1 MLEKYLSNQII
12 ETTKVASRTKRV
24 PNYSEKYH
32 LQARYTKA
40 IVECIRHRKDV
51 LCDGPA
57 GTGKTSGIKQIAG
70 ALGIPVIQYTCGEDT
85 TLWDLFGS
93 DELVRQDGTTVT
105 NFRQKAIAIACEEA
119 KKIKGDRMTKCIL
132 ILDELDTCTPG
143 LISHLN
149 QLICEHEIEFEGRKF
164 DASKVLIYAT
174 SNTAGTGDSTGKY
187 SGTRCIN
194 AALRERCMPIRLG
207 YMSQAEECD
216 LLENCFP
223 ELKEV
228 QGSDKSGH
236 SIAYYLTRGAEE
248 SRAMTL
254 EALPITTRKLLDIAP
269 IYIDIG
275 DLGFVLETF
284 CGYEGDDLVSV
295 LKGFRNAIPE
305 ETGLYKQID
314 ETYQRAKAEAVRQ
327 Q

>member
-1 MLEKYLSNQII
+1 MLEKYLCNEII
-12 ETTKVASRTKRV
+12 QASKVASRSRRV
-24 PNYSEKYH
+24 PNSSQRYH
-32 LQARYTKA
+32 LQSKYTKA
-40 IVECIRHRKDV
+40 VIECIKHRKDIS
-51 LCDGPA
+51 CYGPA
-57 GTGKTSGIKQIAG
+57 GTGTTSGIKQIAG
-70 ALGIPVIQYTCGEDT
+70 ELGIPVVQYTCGEDT

-93 DELVRQDGTTVT
+93 DELIQQNGATVT
-105 NFRQKAIAIACEEA
+105 SFREKAVAVACAEA
-119 KKIKGDRMTKCIL
+119 KKIKGDRNTKCIL

-149 QLICEHEIEFEGRKF
+149 QLICEHEIEFEGKLF
-164 DASKVLIYAT
+164 DASNVMIYAT
-174 SNTAGTGDSTGKY
+174 ANTAGTGDSTGKY

-194 AALRERCMPIRLG
+194 AALRDRFMPIRLG
-207 YMSQAEECD
+207 YMTQAEECD

-236 SIAYYLTRGAEE
+236 SIAYYMTRGAEE

-254 EALPITTRKLLDIAP
+254 EALPVTTRKLLDIAP

-275 DLGFVLETF
+275 DLGFVIETF

-295 LKGFRNAIPE
+295 LKGFRNVVPE

-314 ETYQRAKAEAVRQ
+314 DAYQRAKAEATRQ

>member
-1 MLEKYLSNQII
+1 MLEKYLCDQII
-12 ETTKVASRTKRV
+12 QASKVASRSRRV
-24 PNYSEKYH
+24 PDYSPRYH

-40 IVECIRHRKDV
+40 IVECIKHRKDV
-51 LCDGPA
+51 LCYGPA

-70 ALGIPVIQYTCGEDT
+70 ELGIPVVQYTCGEDT

-93 DELVRQDGTTVT
+93 DELIQENGVTVT
-105 NFRQKAIAIACEEA
+105 HFREKAIAIACEEA
-119 KKIKGDRMTKCIL
+119 KKIRGDKQTKCIL

-149 QLICEHEIEFEGRKF
+149 QLICEHEVEFEGRSF
-164 DASKVLIYAT
+164 DASNVMIYAT
-174 SNTAGTGDSTGKY
+174 ANTAGTGDSTGKY

-194 AALRERCMPIRLG
+194 AALRDRFMPIRLG
-207 YMSQAEECD
+207 YMTQAEECN
-216 LLENCFP
+216 LLESIFP

-236 SIAYYLTRGAEE
+236 SIAYYMTRGAEE

-295 LKGFRNAIPE
+295 LKGFRNVVPE

-314 ETYQRAKAEAVRQ
+314 DAYQRAKAEATRQ
-327 Q
+327 K

>member
-1 MLEKYLSNQII
+1 MIEKYLCNEII
-12 ETTKVASRTKRV
+12 EASKVGSRSKRV
-24 PNYSEKYH
+24 PTSSQRYH
-32 LQARYTKA
+32 LQNRYTKA
-40 IVECIRHRKDV
+40 IVECIKHRKDV
-51 LCDGPA
+51 LCYGPA

-70 ALGIPVIQYTCGEDT
+70 ELGIPVVQYTCGEDT

-93 DELVRQDGTTVT
+93 DELVRDGDATVT
-105 NFRQKAIAIACEEA
+105 HFRSKAVAIACEEA
-119 KKIKGDRMTKCIL
+119 KKIRGDKQTKCIL

-149 QLICEHEIEFEGRKF
+149 QLICEHEVEFEGRSF
-164 DASKVLIYAT
+164 DASNVMIYAT
-174 SNTAGTGDSTGKY
+174 ANTAGTGDSTGKY

-194 AALRERCMPIRLG
+194 AALRDRFMPIRLG

-216 LLENCFP
+216 LLESCFP

-236 SIAYYLTRGAEE
+236 SIAYYMTRGAEE

-275 DLGFVLETF
+275 DLGFVIETF

-295 LKGFRNAIPE
+295 LKGFRNTIPE

-314 ETYQRAKAEAVRQ
+314 DAYQRAKAEATRQ

>member
-1 MLEKYLSNQII
+1 MLEKYLCKEII
-12 ETTKVASRTKRV
+12 AASKVGSRSRRV
-24 PNYSEKYH
+24 PNSSARYH

-40 IVECIRHRKDV
+40 VVECIKHRKDI
-51 LCDGPA
+51 LCYGPA
-57 GTGKTSGIKQIAG
+57 GTGKTSGIKQIA
-70 ALGIPVIQYTCGEDT
+70 AELGIPVVQYTCGEDT

-105 NFRQKAIAIACEEA
+105 NFREKAIAIACNEA
-119 KKIKGDRMTKCIL
+119 KKIKGDKNTKCIL

-149 QLICEHEIEFEGRKF
+149 QLICEHCVEFEGKLF
-164 DASKVLIYAT
+164 DASNVMIYAT
-174 SNTAGTGDSTGKY
+174 ANTAGTGDSTGRY

-194 AALRERCMPIRLG
+194 AALRDRFMPIRLG
-207 YMSQAEECD
+207 YMTQAEECE
-216 LLENCFP
+216 LLESSFP

-236 SIAYYLTRGAEE
+236 SIAYYMTRGAEE

-275 DLGFVLETF
+275 DLGFVIETF

-314 ETYQRAKAEAVRQ
+314 DAYQRAKAEAVRHE
-327 Q
+327 

>member
-1 MLEKYLSNQII
+1 MLEKYLCNQII
-12 ETTKVASRTKRV
+12 AASKVGSRSRRV
-24 PNYSEKYH
+24 PNCSQGYH
-32 LQARYTKA
+32 LQSRYTKA
-40 IVECIRHRKDV
+40 IVECIKHRKDV
-51 LCDGPA
+51 LCYGPA

-70 ALGIPVIQYTCGEDT
+70 ELGIPVVQYTCGEDT

-93 DELVRQDGTTVT
+93 DELIQESGTTVT
-105 NFRQKAIAIACEEA
+105 HFREKAIAVACAEA
-119 KKIKGDRMTKCIL
+119 KKIKGDRQTKCIL

-149 QLICEHEIEFEGRKF
+149 QLICEHEVEFEGRSF
-164 DASKVLIYAT
+164 DASNVMIYAT
-174 SNTAGTGDSTGKY
+174 ANTAGKGDSTGKY

-194 AALRERCMPIRLG
+194 AALRDRFMPIHLG
-207 YMSQAEECD
+207 YMTQAEECD
-216 LLENCFP
+216 LLEACFP

-275 DLGFVLETF
+275 DLGFVIETF

-295 LKGFRNAIPE
+295 LKGFRNVIPE
-305 ETGLYKQID
+305 GTGLYRQID
-314 ETYQRAKAEAVRQ
+314 EAYQRAKAEAVKQ

>member
-1 MLEKYLSNQII
+1 MLEKYLCNEII
-12 ETTKVASRTKRV
+12 EASKVESRSGRV
-24 PNYSEKYH
+24 PGFNQKYH
-32 LQARYTKA
+32 LQNRYTKA

-51 LCDGPA
+51 LCYGPA
-57 GTGKTSGIKQIAG
+57 GTGKTSGVKQIASE
-70 ALGIPVIQYTCGEDT
+70 LGIPVVQYTCGEDT

-93 DELVRQDGTTVT
+93 DELVRDGDATVT
-105 NFRQKAIAIACEEA
+105 HFRSKAVAIACEEA
-119 KKIKGDRMTKCIL
+119 KKIKGDKETKCIL

-149 QLICEHEIEFEGRKF
+149 QLICEHQVEFEGRMF
-164 DASKVLIYAT
+164 DASNVLIYAT
-174 SNTAGTGDSTGKY
+174 ANTAGTGDSTGRY

-194 AALRERCMPIRLG
+194 AALRDRFMPVRLG

-236 SIAYYLTRGAEE
+236 SIAYYMTRGAEE

-275 DLGFVLETF
+275 DLGFVIETF

-295 LKGFRNAIPE
+295 LKGFRNVVPE

-314 ETYQRAKAEAVRQ
+314 EAYQRAKAEATRQ
-327 Q
+327 H

>member
-1 MLEKYLSNQII
+1 MLEKYLCKEIIAASN
-12 ETTKVASRTKRV
+12 VASKSQRV
-24 PNYSEKYH
+24 PNYNEKYH
-32 LQARYTKA
+32 LQNRYTKA
-40 IVECIRHRKDV
+40 VVECIKHRKDV
-51 LCDGPA
+51 LCYGPA

-70 ALGIPVIQYTCGEDT
+70 ELGIPVVQYTCGEDT

-93 DELVRQDGTTVT
+93 DELVRDGDATVT
-105 NFRQKAIAIACEEA
+105 HFRSKAVAIACEEA
-119 KKIKGDRMTKCIL
+119 RKIKGDKNTKCIL

-149 QLICEHEIEFEGRKF
+149 QLICEHEVEFEGRSF
-164 DASKVLIYAT
+164 DASNVMIYAT
-174 SNTAGTGDSTGKY
+174 ANTSGTGDSTGRY

-194 AALRERCMPIRLG
+194 AALRDRFMPIRLG
-207 YMSQAEECD
+207 YMSQAEECS
-216 LLENCFP
+216 LLEDCFP

-236 SIAYYLTRGAEE
+236 SIAFYMTRGAEE

-269 IYIDIG
+269 IYIDVG
-275 DLGFVLETF
+275 DLGFVIETF

-295 LKGFRNAIPE
+295 LKGYRNVIPE

-314 ETYQRAKAEAVRQ
+314 DAYQRAKAAAVKQ
-327 Q
+327 

>member
-1 MLEKYLSNQII
+1 MLEKYLCKEII
-12 ETTKVASRTKRV
+12 AASKVASKSKRV
-24 PNYSEKYH
+24 PDYSEKYH

-40 IVECIRHRKDV
+40 VVECIKHRKDV
-51 LCDGPA
+51 LCYGPA

-70 ALGIPVIQYTCGEDT
+70 ELGIPVVQYTCGEDT

-93 DELVRQDGTTVT
+93 DELIQEGGATVT
-105 NFRQKAIAIACEEA
+105 HFKEKAIAIACAEA
-119 KKIKGDRMTKCIL
+119 KKIKGDKETKCIL

-149 QLICEHEIEFEGRKF
+149 QLICEHEIEFEGKLF
-164 DASKVLIYAT
+164 DASNVMIYAT
-174 SNTAGTGDSTGKY
+174 ANTSGTGDSTGKY

-194 AALRERCMPIRLG
+194 AALRDRFMPIHLG
-207 YMSQAEECD
+207 YMTQAEECG
-216 LLENCFP
+216 LLEACYP

-228 QGSDKSGH
+228 QGSDRSGH
-236 SIAYYLTRGAEE
+236 SIAYYMTRGAEE

-275 DLGFVLETF
+275 DLGFVIETF

-305 ETGLYKQID
+305 TTGLYKQID
-314 ETYQRAKAEAVRQ
+314 DAYQRAKAQTIKQ

>member
-1 MLEKYLSNQII
+1 MLEKYLCNEII
-12 ETTKVASRTKRV
+12 QASKVASKSQRV
-24 PNYSEKYH
+24 PTSSQRYH
-32 LQARYTKA
+32 LQSRYTKA
-40 IVECIRHRKDV
+40 IVECIKHRKDV
-51 LCDGPA
+51 LCYGPA
-57 GTGKTSGIKQIAG
+57 GTGKTSGIKQIASE
-70 ALGIPVIQYTCGEDT
+70 LGIPVVQYTCGEDT

-93 DELVRQDGTTVT
+93 DELIQQNGVTVT
-105 NFRQKAIAIACEEA
+105 SFREKAIAIACAEA
-119 KKIKGDRMTKCIL
+119 KKIKGDKQTKCIL

-143 LISHLN
+143 LVSHLN
-149 QLICEHEIEFEGRKF
+149 QLICEHKIEFEGRLF
-164 DASKVLIYAT
+164 DASNVLIYAT
-174 SNTAGTGDSTGKY
+174 ANTAGTGDSTGKY
-187 SGTRCIN
+187 RWTRCIN
-194 AALRERCMPIRLG
+194 AALRDRFMPIKLG
-207 YMSQAEECD
+207 YMTQAEECS
-216 LLENCFP
+216 LLEDCYP

-228 QGSDKSGH
+228 QGSDRSGH

-275 DLGFVLETF
+275 DLGFVIETF

-314 ETYQRAKAEAVRQ
+314 DAYQRAKAEAVRQ

>member
-1 MLEKYLSNQII
+1 MLEKYLCKEII
-12 ETTKVASRTKRV
+12 ESSNVASKSQRV
-24 PNYSEKYH
+24 PDYSPRYH

-40 IVECIRHRKDV
+40 IVECIKHRKDV
-51 LCDGPA
+51 LCYGPA

-70 ALGIPVIQYTCGEDT
+70 ELGIPVVQYTCGEDT

-93 DELVRQDGTTVT
+93 DELVKEDGATITH
-105 NFRQKAIAIACEEA
+105 FREKAIAVACAEA
-119 KKIKGDRMTKCIL
+119 KKIKEDKQTKCIL

-149 QLICEHEIEFEGRKF
+149 QLICEHQIEFEGKMF
-164 DASKVLIYAT
+164 DASNVLIYAT
-174 SNTAGTGDSTGKY
+174 ANTSGTGDSTGKY

-194 AALRERCMPIRLG
+194 AALRDRFMPIRLG
-207 YMSQAEECD
+207 YMTQAEECN
-216 LLENCFP
+216 LLEDCFP

-236 SIAYYLTRGAEE
+236 SIAYYMTRGAEE

-275 DLGFVLETF
+275 DLGFVIETF

-314 ETYQRAKAEAVRQ
+314 EAYQRAKAAAVRQ
-327 Q
+327 

>member
-1 MLEKYLSNQII
+1 MLEKYLCNEII
-12 ETTKVASRTKRV
+12 AASKVASKSRRV
-24 PNYSEKYH
+24 PGYSPRYH
-32 LQARYTKA
+32 LQSRYTKA
-40 IVECIRHRKDV
+40 IVECIKHRKDV
-51 LCDGPA
+51 LCYGPA

-70 ALGIPVIQYTCGEDT
+70 ELGIPVVQYTCGEDT
-85 TLWDLFGS
+85 TMWDLFGS
-93 DELVRQDGTTVT
+93 DELIQESGTTVT
-105 NFRQKAIAIACEEA
+105 HFREKAIATACEEA
-119 KKIKGDRMTKCIL
+119 KKIKGDRQTKCIL

-149 QLICEHEIEFEGRKF
+149 QLICEHEIEFEGKQF
-164 DASKVLIYAT
+164 DASHVMIYAT
-174 SNTAGTGDSTGKY
+174 ANTAGTGDSTGKY

-194 AALRERCMPIRLG
+194 AALRDRFMPIRLG
-207 YMSQAEECD
+207 YMAQAEECD
-216 LLENCFP
+216 LLESIFP

-275 DLGFVLETF
+275 DLGFVIETF

-295 LKGFRNAIPE
+295 LKGFRNVVPE

-314 ETYQRAKAEAVRQ
+314 NAYQRAKAEAVKQ

>member
-1 MLEKYLSNQII
+1 MLEKYLCNEII
-12 ETTKVASRTKRV
+12 AATKVDSKSRRV
-24 PNYSEKYH
+24 PDYSEKYH
-32 LQARYTKA
+32 LQNRYTKA
-40 IVECIRHRKDV
+40 VIECIKHRKDV
-51 LCDGPA
+51 LCYGPA

-70 ALGIPVIQYTCGEDT
+70 ELGIPVIQYTCGEDT

-93 DELVRQDGTTVT
+93 DELNQESGATVT
-105 NFRQKAIAIACEEA
+105 HFREKAIAIACEEA
-119 KKIKGDRMTKCIL
+119 KKIKGDRQTKCIL

-149 QLICEHEIEFEGRKF
+149 QLICEHQIEFEGKLF
-164 DASKVLIYAT
+164 DASNVMIYAT
-174 SNTAGTGDSTGKY
+174 ANTDGTGDSTGRY

-194 AALRERCMPIRLG
+194 AALRDRFMPIHLG
-207 YMSQAEECD
+207 YMAQAEECD
-216 LLENCFP
+216 LLESVFP
-223 ELKEV
+223 ALKEV

-236 SIAYYLTRGAEE
+236 SIAYYMTRGAEE

-275 DLGFVLETF
+275 DLGFVIETF

-314 ETYQRAKAEAVRQ
+314 DAYQRAKAEATKQR
-327 Q
+327 

>member
-12 ETTKVASRTKRV
+12 ETTKVASRSKRV

-51 LCDGPA
+51 LCYGPA

-194 AALRERCMPIRLG
+194 AALRDRFMPIRLG

>member
-1 MLEKYLSNQII
+1 MLEKYLCKEIIAASN
-12 ETTKVASRTKRV
+12 VASKSRRV
-24 PNYSEKYH
+24 PDYNEKYH
-32 LQARYTKA
+32 LQNRYTKA
-40 IVECIRHRKDV
+40 VVECIKHRKDV
-51 LCDGPA
+51 LCYGPA

-70 ALGIPVIQYTCGEDT
+70 ELGIPVVQYTCGEDT

-93 DELVRQDGTTVT
+93 DELIQESGTTVT
-105 NFRQKAIAIACEEA
+105 HFREKAVAIACAEA
-119 KKIKGDRMTKCIL
+119 KKIKGDRQTKCIL

-149 QLICEHEIEFEGRKF
+149 QLICEHEVEFEGRSF
-164 DASKVLIYAT
+164 DASNVMIYAT
-174 SNTAGTGDSTGKY
+174 ANTSGTGDSTGKY

-194 AALRERCMPIRLG
+194 AALRDRFMPIRLG
-207 YMSQAEECD
+207 YMSQAEECA
-216 LLENCFP
+216 LLESIFP

-236 SIAYYLTRGAEE
+236 SIAYYMTRGAEE
-248 SRAMTL
+248 SRAMAL

-275 DLGFVLETF
+275 DLGFVIETF

-314 ETYQRAKAEAVRQ
+314 EAYQRAKAEATRQ
-327 Q
+327 H

>member
-1 MLEKYLSNQII
+1 MLEKYLCSEII
-12 ETTKVASRTKRV
+12 AASKVGSRSKRV
-24 PNYSEKYH
+24 PSNSPRYH
-32 LQARYTKA
+32 LQNRYTKA
-40 IVECIRHRKDV
+40 IVECIKHRKDV
-51 LCDGPA
+51 LCYGPA

-70 ALGIPVIQYTCGEDT
+70 ELGIPVVQYTCGEDT

-105 NFRQKAIAIACEEA
+105 SFREKAIAVACAEA
-119 KKIKGDRMTKCIL
+119 KKIKGDKETKCIL

-149 QLICEHEIEFEGRKF
+149 QLICEHEIEFEGKTF
-164 DASKVLIYAT
+164 DASHVMIYAT
-174 SNTAGTGDSTGKY
+174 ANTAGTGDSTGRY

-194 AALRERCMPIRLG
+194 AALRDRFMPIRLG
-207 YMSQAEECD
+207 YMTQAEECG
-216 LLENCFP
+216 LLEACFP
-223 ELKEV
+223 ELKAV

-275 DLGFVLETF
+275 DLGFVIETF

-314 ETYQRAKAEAVRQ
+314 EAYQRAKAEATRQ

>member
-1 MLEKYLSNQII
+1 MLEKYLCNEII
-12 ETTKVASRTKRV
+12 AASKVGSRSRRV
-24 PNYSEKYH
+24 PNSSPRYH
-32 LQARYTKA
+32 LQSRYTKA
-40 IVECIRHRKDV
+40 VIECIRHRKDV
-51 LCDGPA
+51 LCYGPA

-70 ALGIPVIQYTCGEDT
+70 ELGIPVVQYTCGEDT

-93 DELVRQDGTTVT
+93 DELIQQNGVTVT
-105 NFRQKAIAIACEEA
+105 NFREKAIAVACAEA
-119 KKIKGDRMTKCIL
+119 KKIKGDKQTKCIL

-143 LISHLN
+143 LVSHLN
-149 QLICEHEIEFEGRKF
+149 QLICEHEIEFEGKLF
-164 DASKVLIYAT
+164 DASNVLIYAT
-174 SNTAGTGDSTGKY
+174 ANTNGTGDSTGRY

-194 AALRERCMPIRLG
+194 AALRDRFMPIRLG
-207 YMSQAEECD
+207 YMAQAEECD

-236 SIAYYLTRGAEE
+236 SIAYYMTRGAEE

-254 EALPITTRKLLDIAP
+254 ESLPITTRKLLDIAP

-275 DLGFVLETF
+275 DLGFVIETF

-295 LKGFRNAIPE
+295 LKGYRNVVPE

-314 ETYQRAKAEAVRQ
+314 DAYQRAKAEATRKQ
-327 Q
+327 

>member
-1 MLEKYLSNQII
+1 MLEKYLCNQII
-12 ETTKVASRTKRV
+12 EAAKVGSRSRRV
-24 PNYSEKYH
+24 PDYSQKYH
-32 LQARYTKA
+32 LQNRYTKA
-40 IVECIRHRKDV
+40 IVECIKHRKDV
-51 LCDGPA
+51 LCYGPA
-57 GTGKTSGIKQIAG
+57 GTGKTSGIKQIASE
-70 ALGIPVIQYTCGEDT
+70 LGIPVVQYTCGEDT

-93 DELVRQDGTTVT
+93 DELVKEDGATVT
-105 NFRQKAIAIACEEA
+105 SFREKAVAVACAEA
-119 KKIKGDRMTKCIL
+119 KKIKGDMNTKCIL

-149 QLICEHEIEFEGRKF
+149 QLICEHVIEFEGKKF
-164 DASKVLIYAT
+164 DASNVLIYAT
-174 SNTAGTGDSTGKY
+174 ANTSGTGDSSGKY

-194 AALRERCMPIRLG
+194 AALRDRFMPIRLG
-207 YMSQAEECD
+207 YMSQAEECA

-236 SIAYYLTRGAEE
+236 SIAYYMTRGAEE

-275 DLGFVLETF
+275 DLGFVIETF

-314 ETYQRAKAEAVRQ
+314 SAYQRAKAAVVSQ

>member
-1 MLEKYLSNQII
+1 MLEKYLCNEII
-12 ETTKVASRTKRV
+12 DSTKVESRSRRV
-24 PNYSEKYH
+24 PDYSPRYH
-32 LQARYTKA
+32 LQGKYTKA
-40 IVECIRHRKDV
+40 VVECIKHRKDV
-51 LCDGPA
+51 LCYGPA

-70 ALGIPVIQYTCGEDT
+70 ELGIPVVQYTCGEDT

-93 DELVRQDGTTVT
+93 DELVRQNGVTVT
-105 NFRQKAIAIACEEA
+105 SFREKAIAIACAEA
-119 KKIKGDRMTKCIL
+119 KKIKGDKETKCIL

-149 QLICEHEIEFEGRKF
+149 QLICEHQIEFEGKLF
-164 DASKVLIYAT
+164 DASNVMIYAT
-174 SNTAGTGDSTGKY
+174 ANTAGTGDSSGKY

-194 AALRERCMPIRLG
+194 AALRDRFMPIRLG
-207 YMSQAEECD
+207 YMSQAEECA
-216 LLENCFP
+216 LLEDCFP

-236 SIAYYLTRGAEE
+236 SIAYYMTRGAEE

-254 EALPITTRKLLDIAP
+254 EALPITTRKLLDISP

-275 DLGFVLETF
+275 DLGFVIETF
-284 CGYEGDDLVSV
+284 CGYEGDDLVSI

-314 ETYQRAKAEAVRQ
+314 DAYQRAKAEAVKQ

>member
-1 MLEKYLSNQII
+1 MLEKYLCNEII
-12 ETTKVASRTKRV
+12 EASKVASKSQRV
-24 PNYSEKYH
+24 PDYNEKYH
-32 LQARYTKA
+32 LQAKYTKA
-40 IVECIRHRKDV
+40 IVECIKHRKDV
-51 LCDGPA
+51 LCYGPA

-70 ALGIPVIQYTCGEDT
+70 ELGIPVVQYTCGEDT

-93 DELVRQDGTTVT
+93 DELIQESGTTVT
-105 NFRQKAIAIACEEA
+105 HFREKAVAVACAEA
-119 KKIKGDRMTKCIL
+119 KKIKGDKNTKCIL

-149 QLICEHEIEFEGRKF
+149 QLICEHEVEFEGKLF
-164 DASKVLIYAT
+164 DASNVMIYAT
-174 SNTAGTGDSTGKY
+174 ANTSGTGDSTGRY

-194 AALRERCMPIRLG
+194 AALRDRFMPIRLG
-207 YMSQAEECD
+207 YMSQAEECA
-216 LLENCFP
+216 LLEDCFP

-236 SIAYYLTRGAEE
+236 SIAFYMTRGAEE

-275 DLGFVLETF
+275 DLGFVIETF

-314 ETYQRAKAEAVRQ
+314 EAYQRAKAEATRQ
-327 Q
+327 H

>member
-1 MLEKYLSNQII
+1 MLEKYLSNEII
-12 ETTKVASRTKRV
+12 ETSKVASRSKRV
-24 PNYSEKYH
+24 PDYSEKYH

-51 LCDGPA
+51 LCYGPA

-70 ALGIPVIQYTCGEDT
+70 ALGIPVVQYTCGEDT

-93 DELVRQDGTTVT
+93 DELIQQDGATVT
-105 NFRQKAIAIACEEA
+105 NFREKAIAIACAEA
-119 KKIKGDRMTKCIL
+119 KKIKGNEKTKCIL

-149 QLICEHEIEFEGRKF
+149 QLICEHEIEFEGKKF
-164 DASKVLIYAT
+164 DASNVLIYAT
-174 SNTAGTGDSTGKY
+174 ANTPGTGDSTGKY

-194 AALRERCMPIRLG
+194 AALRDRFMPIRLG

-216 LLENCFP
+216 LLESNFP

-236 SIAYYLTRGAEE
+236 SIAYYLTRAAEE

-275 DLGFVLETF
+275 DLGFVIETF

-295 LKGFRNAIPE
+295 LKGFQNAIPE

-314 ETYQRAKAEAVRQ
+314 EAYQRAKAEAAKQ

>member
-1 MLEKYLSNQII
+1 MLEKYLCKEII
-12 ETTKVASRTKRV
+12 AASKVASRSKRV
-24 PNYSEKYH
+24 PNCSQGYH
-32 LQARYTKA
+32 LQNRYTKA
-40 IVECIRHRKDV
+40 VVECIKHRKDV
-51 LCDGPA
+51 LCYGPA

-70 ALGIPVIQYTCGEDT
+70 ELGIPVVQYTCGEDT

-93 DELVRQDGTTVT
+93 DELIQQNGTTVT
-105 NFRQKAIAIACEEA
+105 AFREKAIAVACAEA
-119 KKIKGDRMTKCIL
+119 QKIKGDKETKCIL

-149 QLICEHEIEFEGRKF
+149 QLICEHEIEFEGKLF
-164 DASKVLIYAT
+164 DASNVMIYAT
-174 SNTAGTGDSTGKY
+174 ANTAGTGDSTGKY

-194 AALRERCMPIRLG
+194 AALRDRFMPIRLG
-207 YMSQAEECD
+207 YMSQAEECG
-216 LLENCFP
+216 LLEDCFP

-275 DLGFVLETF
+275 DLGFVIETF

-295 LKGFRNAIPE
+295 LKGFRNVVPE
-305 ETGLYKQID
+305 ETGLYRQID
-314 ETYQRAKAEAVRQ
+314 DAYQRAKAEATKQ

>member
-1 MLEKYLSNQII
+1 MLKKYLSNEII
-12 ETTKVASRTKRV
+12 AAAKVASRSRRV
-24 PNYSEKYH
+24 PDNNSKYH
-32 LQARYTKA
+32 LQSRYTKA
-40 IVECIRHRKDV
+40 IVECIKHRKDV
-51 LCDGPA
+51 LCYGPA

-70 ALGIPVIQYTCGEDT
+70 ELGIPVVQYTCGEDT

-105 NFRQKAIAIACEEA
+105 NFREKAIAVACEEA
-119 KKIKGDRMTKCIL
+119 RKIKGDKQTKCIL

-149 QLICEHEIEFEGRKF
+149 ELICEHRIEFEGKQF
-164 DASKVLIYAT
+164 DASNVMIYAT
-174 SNTAGTGDSTGKY
+174 ANTAGTGDSTGKY

-194 AALRERCMPIRLG
+194 AALRDRFMPIRLE
-207 YMSQAEECD
+207 YMTQAEECD

-236 SIAYYLTRGAEE
+236 SIAYYMTRGAEE

-254 EALPITTRKLLDIAP
+254 ESLPITTRKLLDIAP

-275 DLGFVLETF
+275 DLGFVIETF

-295 LKGFRNAIPE
+295 LKGFRNVIPE

-314 ETYQRAKAEAVRQ
+314 DAYQRAKAEAVKKQ
-327 Q
+327 

>member
-1 MLEKYLSNQII
+1 MLEKYLCNEII
-12 ETTKVASRTKRV
+12 EASTVGSRSRRV
-24 PNYSEKYH
+24 PDYSQKYH
-32 LQARYTKA
+32 LQNRYTKA
-40 IVECIRHRKDV
+40 IVECIKHRKDV
-51 LCDGPA
+51 LCYGPA
-57 GTGKTSGIKQIAG
+57 GTGKTSGIKQIASE
-70 ALGIPVIQYTCGEDT
+70 LGIPVVQYTCGEDT

-93 DELVRQDGTTVT
+93 DELVKEDGATVT
-105 NFRQKAIAIACEEA
+105 SFREKAVAVACAEA
-119 KKIKGDRMTKCIL
+119 KKIKGDMNTKCIL

-149 QLICEHEIEFEGRKF
+149 QLICEHQIEFEGKLF
-164 DASKVLIYAT
+164 DASNVLIYAT
-174 SNTAGTGDSTGKY
+174 ANTSGTGDSSGKY

-194 AALRERCMPIRLG
+194 AALRDRFMPIRLG
-207 YMSQAEECD
+207 YMSQAEECA

-236 SIAYYLTRGAEE
+236 SIAYYMTRGAEE

-254 EALPITTRKLLDIAP
+254 EGLPITTRKLLDIAP

-275 DLGFVLETF
+275 DLGFVIETF

-314 ETYQRAKAEAVRQ
+314 SAYQRAKAAVVSQ

>member
-1 MLEKYLSNQII
+1 MLEKYLCNEII
-12 ETTKVASRTKRV
+12 AASKVGSKSRRV
-24 PNYSEKYH
+24 PGCNERYH
-32 LQARYTKA
+32 LQSRYTKA
-40 IVECIRHRKDV
+40 IVECIKHRKDV
-51 LCDGPA
+51 LCYGPA

-70 ALGIPVIQYTCGEDT
+70 ELGIPVVQYTCGEDT

-93 DELVRQDGTTVT
+93 DELIQESGATVT
-105 NFRQKAIAIACEEA
+105 RFREKAVAVACAEA
-119 KKIKGDRMTKCIL
+119 KKIKGDKQTKCVL

-149 QLICEHEIEFEGRKF
+149 ELICEHQIEFEGKMF
-164 DASKVLIYAT
+164 DASHVLIYAT
-174 SNTAGTGDSTGKY
+174 ANTAGTGDSTGKY

-194 AALRERCMPIRLG
+194 AALRDRFMPIKLG
-207 YMSQAEECD
+207 YMRQAEECA

-236 SIAYYLTRGAEE
+236 SIAYYMTRGAEE

-254 EALPITTRKLLDIAP
+254 ESLPITTRKLLDIAP

-275 DLGFVLETF
+275 DLGFVIETF

-314 ETYQRAKAEAVRQ
+314 DAYQRAKAEATRQ

>member
-1 MLEKYLSNQII
+1 MLEKYLCNEII
-12 ETTKVASRTKRV
+12 AASKVGSKSKRV
-24 PNYSEKYH
+24 PSNSQRYH
-32 LQARYTKA
+32 LQNRYTKA
-40 IVECIRHRKDV
+40 IVECIKHRKDV
-51 LCDGPA
+51 LCYGPA

-70 ALGIPVIQYTCGEDT
+70 ELGIPVVQYTCGEDT

-93 DELVRQDGTTVT
+93 DELIQESGTTVT
-105 NFRQKAIAIACEEA
+105 HFREKAVAIACAEA
-119 KKIKGDRMTKCIL
+119 KKIKGDRKTKCIL

-149 QLICEHEIEFEGRKF
+149 ELICEHRIEFEGKIF
-164 DASKVLIYAT
+164 DASNVLIYAT
-174 SNTAGTGDSTGKY
+174 ANTAGTGDSTGKY

-194 AALRERCMPIRLG
+194 AALRDRFMPIHLG
-207 YMSQAEECD
+207 YMTQAEECD
-216 LLENCFP
+216 LLESNFP

-228 QGSDKSGH
+228 QGSDRSGH

-284 CGYEGDDLVSV
+284 CGYEGDDLISV

-305 ETGLYKQID
+305 GTGLYRQID
-314 ETYQRAKAEAVRQ
+314 DAYQRAKSEAVKQ

>member
-1 MLEKYLSNQII
+1 MLEKYLCNQII
-12 ETTKVASRTKRV
+12 AASKVGSRSRRV
-24 PNYSEKYH
+24 PGFNQKYT

-40 IVECIRHRKDV
+40 IVECIKHRKDV
-51 LCDGPA
+51 LCYGPA

-70 ALGIPVIQYTCGEDT
+70 ELGIPVVQYTCGEDT

-93 DELVRQDGTTVT
+93 DELVRQDGVTVT
-105 NFRQKAIAIACEEA
+105 HFREKAVAVACAEA
-119 KKIKGDRMTKCIL
+119 KKIKEDKQTKCIL

-143 LISHLN
+143 LVSHLN
-149 QLICEHEIEFEGRKF
+149 QLICEHEIEFEGKMF
-164 DASKVLIYAT
+164 DASNVLIYAT
-174 SNTAGTGDSTGKY
+174 ANTAGTGDSSGKY
-187 SGTRCIN
+187 SGARCIN
-194 AALRERCMPIRLG
+194 AALRDRFMPIRLG

-216 LLENCFP
+216 LLEACFP

-236 SIAYYLTRGAEE
+236 SIAYYMTRGAEE
-248 SRAMTL
+248 SRAMQL

-275 DLGFVLETF
+275 DLGFVIETF

-295 LKGFRNAIPE
+295 LKGFRNVVPE

-314 ETYQRAKAEAVRQ
+314 DAYQRAKAEAARQ

>member
-12 ETTKVASRTKRV
+12 AATKVASKSRRV
-24 PNYSEKYH
+24 PDYSEKYH
-32 LQARYTKA
+32 LQNRYTKA
-40 IVECIRHRKDV
+40 VVECIKHRKDV
-51 LCDGPA
+51 LCYGPA

-70 ALGIPVIQYTCGEDT
+70 ALGIPVVQYTCGEDT

-105 NFRQKAIAIACEEA
+105 HFREKAIAIACEEA

-149 QLICEHEIEFEGRKF
+149 QLICEHEIEFEGQMF
-164 DASKVLIYAT
+164 DASNVLIYAT
-174 SNTAGTGDSTGKY
+174 ANTSGTGDSTGKY

-194 AALRERCMPIRLG
+194 AALRDRFMPIRLG
-207 YMSQAEECD
+207 YMTQSEECA
-216 LLENCFP
+216 LLENSFP

-248 SRAMTL
+248 SRTMTL

-275 DLGFVLETF
+275 DLGFVIETF

-295 LKGFRNAIPE
+295 LKGFRNVVPE

-314 ETYQRAKAEAVRQ
+314 DAYQRAKAEAVRQ

>member
-1 MLEKYLSNQII
+1 MLERYLCDQII
-12 ETTKVASRTKRV
+12 ASSKVGSRSKRV
-24 PNYSEKYH
+24 PTSSQRYH
-32 LQARYTKA
+32 LQSRYTKA
-40 IVECIRHRKDV
+40 IVECIKHRKDV
-51 LCDGPA
+51 LCYGPA
-57 GTGKTSGIKQIAG
+57 GTGKTSGIKQIASE
-70 ALGIPVIQYTCGEDT
+70 LGIPVVQYTCGEDT

-93 DELVRQDGTTVT
+93 DELIQQNGVTVT
-105 NFRQKAIAIACEEA
+105 SFREKAIAIACAEA
-119 KKIKGDRMTKCIL
+119 KKIKGDRQTKCIL

-143 LISHLN
+143 LVSHLN
-149 QLICEHEIEFEGRKF
+149 QLICEHCVEFEGRLF
-164 DASKVLIYAT
+164 DASNVLIYAT
-174 SNTAGTGDSTGKY
+174 ANTSGTGDSTGKY

-194 AALRERCMPIRLG
+194 AALRDRFMPIRLG
-207 YMSQAEECD
+207 YMTQAEECS
-216 LLENCFP
+216 LLEDCFP

-236 SIAYYLTRGAEE
+236 SIAYYMTRGAEE

-269 IYIDIG
+269 IYIDVG

-295 LKGFRNAIPE
+295 LKGFRNVIPE

-314 ETYQRAKAEAVRQ
+314 EAYQRAKAEAARQ

>member
-1 MLEKYLSNQII
+1 MLEKYLCNEII
-12 ETTKVASRTKRV
+12 EASKVESRSNRV
-24 PNYSEKYH
+24 PDYSPRYH

-40 IVECIRHRKDV
+40 IVECIKHRKDV
-51 LCDGPA
+51 LCYGPA
-57 GTGKTSGIKQIAG
+57 GTGKTSGIKQIASE
-70 ALGIPVIQYTCGEDT
+70 LGIPVVQYTCGEDT

-93 DELVRQDGTTVT
+93 DELVREDGATVT
-105 NFRQKAIAIACEEA
+105 SFREKAVAVACAEA
-119 KKIKGDRMTKCIL
+119 KKIKGDTNTKCIL

-143 LISHLN
+143 LVSHLN
-149 QLICEHEIEFEGRKF
+149 QLICEHQIEFEGRLF
-164 DASKVLIYAT
+164 DASNVLIYAT
-174 SNTAGTGDSTGKY
+174 ANTSGTGDSTGKY

-194 AALRERCMPIRLG
+194 AALRDRFMPIRLG
-207 YMSQAEECD
+207 YMTQAEECA
-216 LLENCFP
+216 LLEDCFQ

-236 SIAYYLTRGAEE
+236 SIAYYMTRGAEE

-275 DLGFVLETF
+275 DLGFVIETF

-314 ETYQRAKAEAVRQ
+314 DAYQRAKAAAVRQ

>member
-1 MLEKYLSNQII
+1 MLEKYLCKEIIAASN
-12 ETTKVASRTKRV
+12 VASKSKRV
-24 PNYSEKYH
+24 PNYNEKYH

-40 IVECIRHRKDV
+40 IVECIKHRKDV
-51 LCDGPA
+51 LCYGPA

-70 ALGIPVIQYTCGEDT
+70 ELGIPVVQYTCGEDT

-93 DELVRQDGTTVT
+93 DELVRDGDATVT
-105 NFRQKAIAIACEEA
+105 HFRSKAVAIACEEA
-119 KKIKGDRMTKCIL
+119 KKIKGDRNTKCIL

-149 QLICEHEIEFEGRKF
+149 QLICEHEVEFEGRSF
-164 DASKVLIYAT
+164 DASNVMIYAT
-174 SNTAGTGDSTGKY
+174 ANTSGTGDSTGKY

-194 AALRERCMPIRLG
+194 AALRDRFMPIRLG
-207 YMSQAEECD
+207 YMSQTEECD
-216 LLENCFP
+216 LLESIFP

-236 SIAYYLTRGAEE
+236 SIAFYMTRGAEE

-275 DLGFVLETF
+275 DLGFVIETF
-284 CGYEGDDLVSV
+284 CGYEGDDLVAV

-314 ETYQRAKAEAVRQ
+314 EAYQRAKAEATRQ

>member
-1 MLEKYLSNQII
+1 MLEKYLCNQII
-12 ETTKVASRTKRV
+12 AASKVGSRSRRV
-24 PNYSEKYH
+24 PDYNEKYH
-32 LQARYTKA
+32 LQSRYTKA
-40 IVECIRHRKDV
+40 IVECIKHRKDV
-51 LCDGPA
+51 LCYGPA

-70 ALGIPVIQYTCGEDT
+70 ELGIPVVQYTCGEDT

-93 DELVRQDGTTVT
+93 DELVRDGDATVT
-105 NFRQKAIAIACEEA
+105 HFRSKAVAIACEEA
-119 KKIKGDRMTKCIL
+119 KKVKGDRMTKCIL

-149 QLICEHEIEFEGRKF
+149 QLICEHEIEFEGKLF
-164 DASKVLIYAT
+164 DASHVMIYAT
-174 SNTAGTGDSTGKY
+174 ANTAGTGDGTGRY

-194 AALRERCMPIRLG
+194 AALRDRFMPVRLG
-207 YMSQAEECD
+207 YMSQTEECD
-216 LLENCFP
+216 LIESIFP

-248 SRAMTL
+248 SRTMTL
-254 EALPITTRKLLDIAP
+254 EALPITTRKLLNIAP

-275 DLGFVLETF
+275 DLGFVIETF
-284 CGYEGDDLVSV
+284 CGYEGDDLFSV

-314 ETYQRAKAEAVRQ
+314 DAYQRAKAEATRQ
-327 Q
+327 H

>member
-1 MLEKYLSNQII
+1 MLEKYLCNKII
-12 ETTKVASRTKRV
+12 AASKVASKSKRV
-24 PNYSEKYH
+24 PDYSQRYH
-32 LQARYTKA
+32 LQSRYTKA
-40 IVECIRHRKDV
+40 IVECIKHRKDV
-51 LCDGPA
+51 LCYGPA

-70 ALGIPVIQYTCGEDT
+70 ELGIPVVQYTCGEDT

-93 DELVRQDGTTVT
+93 DELVQQNSTTVT
-105 NFRQKAIAIACEEA
+105 NFREKAIAVACAEA
-119 KKIKGDRMTKCIL
+119 RKIKGNKQTKCIL

-149 QLICEHEIEFEGRKF
+149 QLICEHEIEFEGKLF
-164 DASKVLIYAT
+164 DASHVMIYAT
-174 SNTAGTGDSTGKY
+174 ANTAGTGDSTGRY

-194 AALRERCMPIRLG
+194 AALRDRFMPIHLG
-207 YMSQAEECD
+207 YMTQAEECD
-216 LLENCFP
+216 LLESIFP

-254 EALPITTRKLLDIAP
+254 ESLPITTRKLIDIAP

-275 DLGFVLETF
+275 DLGFVIETF

-314 ETYQRAKAEAVRQ
+314 DAYQRAKAEATKQ

>member
-1 MLEKYLSNQII
+1 MLEKYLSNEII
-12 ETTKVASRTKRV
+12 EATKVASRSRRV

-32 LQARYTKA
+32 LQSRYTKA
-40 IVECIRHRKDV
+40 IIECIRHRKDI
-51 LCDGPA
+51 LCYGPA
-57 GTGKTSGIKQIAG
+57 GTGKTSGVKQIA
-70 ALGIPVIQYTCGEDT
+70 AELGIPVVQYTCGEDT

-93 DELVRQDGTTVT
+93 DELIKEDGATVT
-105 NFRQKAIAIACEEA
+105 HFREKAIAVACAEA
-119 KKIKGDRMTKCIL
+119 KKIKGNRSTKCIL

-149 QLICEHEIEFEGRKF
+149 QLICEHKIEFEGKEF
-164 DASKVLIYAT
+164 DASNVLIYAT
-174 SNTAGTGDSTGKY
+174 SNTAGTGDSTGRY

-194 AALRERCMPIRLG
+194 AALRDRFMPIHLG
-207 YMSQAEECD
+207 YMTQAEECD
-216 LLENCFP
+216 LLESSFP

-236 SIAYYLTRGAEE
+236 SIAYYMTRGAEE
-248 SRAMTL
+248 SRTMTL

-275 DLGFVLETF
+275 DLGFVIETF

-295 LKGFRNAIPE
+295 LKGFRNVVPE

-314 ETYQRAKAEAVRQ
+314 DAYQRAKAEAVRQ

>member
-12 ETTKVASRTKRV
+12 ETTKVASRSRRV
-24 PNYSEKYH
+24 PDCNEKYH
-32 LQARYTKA
+32 LQGKYTKA

-51 LCDGPA
+51 LCYGPA
-57 GTGKTSGIKQIAG
+57 GTGKTSGVKQIA
-70 ALGIPVIQYTCGEDT
+70 AELGIPVVQYTCGEDT

-93 DELVRQDGTTVT
+93 DELIQEGGATVT

-119 KKIKGDRMTKCIL
+119 KKIKGDEKTKCIL

-149 QLICEHEIEFEGRKF
+149 QLICEHQVEFEGKLF
-164 DASKVLIYAT
+164 DASNVLIYAT
-174 SNTAGTGDSTGKY
+174 ANTAGIGDSTGKY

-194 AALRERCMPIRLG
+194 AALRDRFMPIRLG
-207 YMSQAEECD
+207 YMTQQEECD
-216 LLENCFP
+216 LLESCFP
-223 ELKEV
+223 ELKAV

-275 DLGFVLETF
+275 DLGFVIETF

-295 LKGFRNAIPE
+295 LKGFRNVVPE

-314 ETYQRAKAEAVRQ
+314 AAYQRAKAEAVKQ
-327 Q
+327 

>member
-1 MLEKYLSNQII
+1 MLEKYLCKEII
-12 ETTKVASRTKRV
+12 TSSKVASKSKRV
-24 PNYSEKYH
+24 PGCNEKYH
-32 LQARYTKA
+32 LQNRYTKA
-40 IVECIRHRKDV
+40 IVECIKHRKDV
-51 LCDGPA
+51 LCYGPA

-70 ALGIPVIQYTCGEDT
+70 ELGIPVVQYTCGEDT

-93 DELVRQDGTTVT
+93 DELIKEDGATVT
-105 NFRQKAIAIACEEA
+105 HFREKAIAIACEEA
-119 KKIKGDRMTKCIL
+119 RKIKGDRNTKCIL

-149 QLICEHEIEFEGRKF
+149 QLICEHRIEFEGKLF
-164 DASKVLIYAT
+164 DASNVMIYAT
-174 SNTAGTGDSTGKY
+174 ANTSGTGDSTGRY

-194 AALRERCMPIRLG
+194 AALRDRFMPIRLG
-207 YMSQAEECD
+207 YMSQAEECV
-216 LLENCFP
+216 LLEDCFP

-236 SIAYYLTRGAEE
+236 SIAYYMTRGAEE
-248 SRAMTL
+248 TRAMTL

-295 LKGFRNAIPE
+295 LKGFRNVVPE

-314 ETYQRAKAEAVRQ
+314 QAYQRAKAEAARQ